1 MPLVMINHAAYPDT
15 AGNDR
20 PASVSRFW
28 MTTVLRKRIG
38 YRGIIFSDDFEMGG
52 ILKYLPIEEAVVSA
66 VRAGMDVIE
75 ICHSPELI
83 LRAYEALVSEAE
95 QSRSFRALL
104 YSRSEAVLRKRKQL
118 YRKPAARP
126 LSRTHLMALR
136 DRMLRFNDAIAA
148 NEVPAARSATAVEVS

>member
-1 MPLVMINHAAYPDT
+1 
-15 AGNDR
+15 
-20 PASVSRFW
+20 
-28 MTTVLRKRIG
+28 
-38 YRGIIFSDDFEMGG
+38 
-52 ILKYLPIEEAVVSA
+52 
-66 VRAGMDVIE
+66 MDVIE
-75 ICHSPELI
+75 ICHSPVLI

-104 YSRSEAVLRKRKQL
+104 YSRSEVVSRKRKQL

-126 LSRTHLMALR
+126 LSRAQRVALR